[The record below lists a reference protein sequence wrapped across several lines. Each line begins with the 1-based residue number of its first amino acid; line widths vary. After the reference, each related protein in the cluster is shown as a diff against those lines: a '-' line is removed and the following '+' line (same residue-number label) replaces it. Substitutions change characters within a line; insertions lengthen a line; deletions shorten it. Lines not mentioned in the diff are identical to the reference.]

1 MLNAKFFEIFD
12 GNAFTK
18 VSPKNLKASLKQLH
32 QLMQNCAKWK
42 NVLNLHILSK
52 KTPTSVGI
60 KLCIYTQLL
69 QYPCI
74 YARLLQHLYLL
85 FYQFF
90 LSHSLCL
97 SSCSHS
103 HLTLTAADHQ
113 RAPHH
118 ASTENTTSKSF
129 FQNQVKQEISLHRI
143 CLVAEKNTKKTRNK
157 EN

>member
-12 GNAFTK
+12 GNALTK
-18 VSPKNLKASLKQLH
+18 VSPKNLKTSLKQLH

-74 YARLLQHLYLL
+74 YARLL
-85 FYQFF
+85 
-90 LSHSLCL
+90 
-97 SSCSHS
+97 
-103 HLTLTAADHQ
+103 
-113 RAPHH
+113 
-118 ASTENTTSKSF
+118 
-129 FQNQVKQEISLHRI
+129 
-143 CLVAEKNTKKTRNK
+143 
-157 EN
+157 